1 LYQNQILFL
10 KQLQRI
16 LERVEKLAKER
27 YKFLPLSD
35 SNLLPISVVGRKSLP
50 DAKNSEAQH

>member
-1 LYQNQILFL
+1 
-10 KQLQRI
+10 
-16 LERVEKLAKER
+16 VEKLAKER